1 MITCQVSCRIDEMVR
16 QQVYNK
22 SGFSLR
28 KTGDHH
34 AHGGFSEAPS
44 FVLDDS
50 KADVFGSQSKS
61 GSLFT
66 GTEGDVTYS
75 GSGFIFTIHWD
86 NPWAGGNSSSANVS
100 GALWPI
106 FNIEHEIGAGNEKAH
121 ARFGIYKTAA
131 VYKLENFESKQW

>member
-1 MITCQVSCRIDEMVR
+1 MITCQVSCRTDEMVT
-16 QQVYNK
+16 QQVDNK

-34 AHGGFSEAPS
+34 AHCGFSEAPS

-86 NPWAGGNSSSANVS
+86 NPWAGGNSSSAMF
-100 GALWPI
+100 P
-106 FNIEHEIGAGNEKAH
+106 AH
-121 ARFGIYKTAA
+121 CGLYSTSSMR
-131 VYKLENFESKQW
+131 